1 MGIFDKLAFW
11 KKDEFDFDHLTEKE
25 MSGSSGKDLF
35 GPMPEEHSLGPEKSA
50 FASDLSNVSKP
61 LPFEEP
67 PSIFGAPQTIQKSS
81 SSLSL
86 SNFSAPGSAAFTSNR
101 DLELLNS
108 KLDTIK
114 AMLTNIDQRLNQIER
129 PAEKKERLW

>member
-11 KKDEFDFDHLTEKE
+11 KKDELDFDQLTEKE
-25 MSGSSGKDLF
+25 MSASGKDLF
-35 GPMPEEHSLGPEKSA
+35 ERLPEEQASAQEKSP
-50 FASDLSNVSKP
+50 FAADLSDISKP
-61 LPFEEP
+61 LPFAES
-67 PSIFGAPQTIQKSS
+67 PSIFGRPPDLQKSS
-81 SSLSL
+81 SGSLSL
-86 SNFSAPGSAAFTSNR
+86 PNSSVSAPQNSNR
-101 DLELLNS
+101 DIELLNS